1 MGKVV
6 SSAMMSLDG
15 YIEDADGGVDQ
26 AFSWL
31 YGSGEAVVT
40 VPGDEPRP

>member
-1 MGKVV
+1 M
-6 SSAMMSLDG
+6 SMSLDG
-15 YIEDADGGVDQ
+15 YIEDADGGVDE
-26 AFSWL
+26 AFAWL